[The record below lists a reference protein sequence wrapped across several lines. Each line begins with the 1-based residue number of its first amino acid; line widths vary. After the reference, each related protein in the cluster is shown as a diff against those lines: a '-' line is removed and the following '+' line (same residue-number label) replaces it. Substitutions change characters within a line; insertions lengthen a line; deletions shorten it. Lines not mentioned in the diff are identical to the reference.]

1 MIQSSGHDKHGAYHL
16 ERLQLQKE
24 TDCLKRAVVVVRDN
38 DEQRCQD
45 SSIGA
50 GSVVAIY
57 NEVDRIFYVESV

>member
-1 MIQSSGHDKHGAYHL
+1 M
-16 ERLQLQKE
+16 
-24 TDCLKRAVVVVRDN
+24 VVRDN